1 MITHVTAEYMM
12 NLGRTL
18 KFYADRQ
25 GDKMSSEVG
34 IFFHDSLLRL
44 LTLCIGLQEIL
55 LHVLKENGIPSPN
68 TLRDFVDE
76 DIDRYGAGLTSLKA
90 KLQNSREDQLDQ
102 VSPEAM
108 TEEILFDNDGEALAR

>member
-1 MITHVTAEYMM
+1 VTAEYMM

-34 IFFHDSLLRL
+34 IFFHDSSLRL